1 MNAIKAALNM
11 SNLSVP
17 AKINRANFVLM
28 ALNGNPNYPGI
39 SGVLTSAQA
48 AVDNLETAWKNAADG
63 GKKLTALMHDAE
75 AALMVE
81 MSKVAHYVEDN
92 GNSDPEKIHSA
103 GLDLRIFKGQTI
115 DANAYWVK
123 NGKASGEIIVKIKAQ
138 LRTMY
143 NWQYCLDP
151 MATNAWIDMMSTHSR
166 LHIENL
172 TAGQKYWVRVCF
184 IDKNGTHAFTN
195 PISIIVI

>member
-1 MNAIKAALNM
+1 MLSTTSCLVSTTSCLVSSASCFTPSTLCFVSTTSCYTASIFCYTAFTRCMVSFTRCLLSTTRRLFQPHAACCH
-11 SNLSVP
+11 P
-17 AKINRANFVLM
+17 
-28 ALNGNPNYPGI
+28 
-39 SGVLTSAQA
+39 
-48 AVDNLETAWKNAADG
+48 
-63 GKKLTALMHDAE
+63 H
-75 AALMVE
+75 
-81 MSKVAHYVEDN
+81 
-92 GNSDPEKIHSA
+92 A
-103 GLDLRIFKGQTI
+103 GLFQSRTGCCQPHATCYHPHAGCCQPTI